1 MTFGL
6 AWELLAVVNGQV
18 YIPELINHEYCHA
31 VISWRD
37 MSSLA
42 REDCADVLKNNH

>member
-6 AWELLAVVNGQV
+6 VWELLAVVNGQV
-18 YIPELINHEYCHA
+18 YIPELINHDNCHA

-37 MSSLA
+37 MSFLA
-42 REDCADVLKNNH
+42 REDCADV